1 MSLSNDPTKGI
12 LTAYM
17 PAQPESRR
25 VDDFSSFRFGEG
37 ESLRGIW
44 SVVRK
49 RKKSIWAAGFLGILL
64 AVGVC
69 MLMGRQYL
77 GVATIEVQKTDAAQT
92 SLRMNSDPLPST
104 MDAVKSDIATYMSVL
119 QSPNVLL
126 AVVRD
131 LHLQDEPPFKFRPT
145 AMGYL
150 TGTNAHIEDELR
162 RGLPLDQS
170 PYNRDRI
177 LGIFQKKLKVE
188 NTPDTRL
195 IKVQYLNPDP
205 NRAAQIAN
213 AIVQEYVTFE
223 ARSQATSDAQ
233 RWLNDQLSDLKTNY
247 DNSQEKLADFEKQ
260 SGLDGMVL
268 SALGETGGAS
278 GGSTHVP
285 ALDSLDSLNQ
295 QLTAA
300 ETDRI
305 AKEAIYKLTQT
316 QDPETVAS
324 IAASANPAGVTN
336 PASETA
342 VSGSGL
348 ELLRSFR
355 QQQAALR
362 VTYNDMLTKYG
373 PKNQHLIETKAQLD
387 TINSQIAEEISRIN
401 ERARQEYLF
410 AAQKEDGLRK
420 AVEAAEQQAGNLNV
434 SAVKLQSLSQE
445 ATASRQLYDSLYGKL
460 KELNIQAALRAT
472 NISVADPARP
482 ASKPKKPNPPLYLAI
497 GLIAGLFTGV
507 TSAFV
512 REHMDDTVTVA
523 LQLQGGASLPML
535 GNIPSAPGA
544 RSLSS
549 KFGSLDAAVET
560 SPLIADPRS
569 ASAESFRSLR
579 TAIQVGSQAGRLRT
593 LLVTSPLFGEGK
605 STVAYNTA
613 IAFALSGKRVLLLD
627 ADMRKPHLHK
637 LFDRPS
643 SPGLSDV
650 LMGKAKASTCI
661 YPHRTL
667 PTLALLP
674 AGSETIASAELL
686 ESADFDQ
693 LLSALTGEYDL
704 IIADSP
710 PILLLTDARVLSE
723 KFGAT
728 IAVVRARQTTRT
740 VLKSLSNVLEM
751 SGSRAVGIVLNGVD
765 TNSIDFFDAYG
776 HHGNGDYLDA

>member
-1 MSLSNDPTKGI
+1 MSLSNDPSKGMI
-12 LTAYM
+12 APYL
-17 PAQPESRR
+17 PQHPESRR
-25 VDDFSSFRFGEG
+25 VDDFSFRFGEG
-37 ESLRGIW
+37 ESLKGVW

-49 RKKSIWAAGFLGILL
+49 RKKSIWAAGFVGILL
-64 AVGVC
+64 ALGVC
-69 MLMGRQYL
+69 VMMSRQYL
-77 GVATIEVQKTDAAQT
+77 GVATIEVQKTDAAET
-92 SLRMNSDPLPST
+92 SLRANSDPLPST
-104 MDAVKSDIATYMSVL
+104 MDAVKGDIATHMSVL

-131 LHLQDEPPFKFRPT
+131 LHLENEPPFKFKPSLI
-145 AMGYL
+145 GYL
-150 TGTNAHIEDELR
+150 NGANAHVEDEMK
-162 RGLPLDQS
+162 RGLTLEQA
-170 PYNRDRI
+170 PYTRDRI

-195 IKVQYLNPDP
+195 ITIEYLNPDP

-213 AIVQEYVTFE
+213 AIVQQYVTYE
-223 ARSQATSDAQ
+223 ARSQATTDAQ
-233 RWLNDQLSDLKTNY
+233 RWLSDQLDELKTNY
-247 DNSQEKLADFEKQ
+247 DNSQDKLASFEQQ
-260 SGLDGMVL
+260 SGLNGMVL
-268 SALGETGGAS
+268 GALGQTGGS
-278 GGSTHVP
+278 GGTTHVP
-285 ALDSLDSLNQ
+285 ALDALDALNQ

-300 ETDRI
+300 QADRI
-305 AKEAIYKLTQT
+305 SKEAIYKLTQSK
-316 QDPETVAS
+316 DPEAVAS
-324 IAASANPAGVTN
+324 LAATAGDAGISNAAAESAVGGA
-336 PASETA
+336 
-342 VSGSGL
+342 GL

-373 PKNQHLIETKAQLD
+373 PNNQHLIETKSQLD
-387 TINSQIAEEISRIN
+387 TVNTQIAEEISRIN
-401 ERARQEYLF
+401 DRARQQYLF
-410 AAQKEDGLRK
+410 AAQREDGIR
-420 AVEAAEQQAGNLNV
+420 AAFNEAQKQAGDLNV

-445 ATASRQLYDSLYGKL
+445 AAASRQLYDSLYGKL
-460 KELNIQAALRAT
+460 KELNIQAGLRAT

-482 ASKPKKPNPPLYLAI
+482 PSAPKRPNPPLYIAL

-523 LQLQGGASLPML
+523 LQLQSGANLPML
-535 GNIPSAPGA
+535 GNIPTSPGV
-544 RSLSS
+544 RSLSADS
-549 KFGSLDAAVET
+549 NLET
-560 SPLIADPRS
+560 SPLINDPRS
-569 ASAESFRSLR
+569 AGAESFRSLR
-579 TAIQVGSQAGRLRT
+579 TAIQVASQSGRLRT

-613 IAFALSGKRVLLLD
+613 VAFALSGRRVLLLD
-627 ADMRKPHLHK
+627 ADMRKPHLHDF
-637 LFDRPS
+637 FDRPC

-650 LMGKAKASTCI
+650 LIGKAKAGSCI

-667 PTLALLP
+667 PTLSLLP

-686 ESADFDQ
+686 ESTEFDV
-693 LLSALTGEYDL
+693 LLATLTGEYDL

-740 VLKSLSNVLEM
+740 VLKSLSSVLEM

-765 TNSIDFFDAYG
+765 TNSIDYFDAYG

>member
-1 MSLSNDPTKGI
+1 MSLSSDPTKGM
-12 LTAYM
+12 LTPYL
-17 PAQPESRR
+17 PAHPDTRR
-25 VDDFSSFRFGEG
+25 VEDFSFRFGEG
-37 ESLRGIW
+37 ESLKGIW
-44 SVVRK
+44 SVIRK
-49 RKKSIWAAGFLGILL
+49 RKKSIWAAGFVGILL
-64 AVGVC
+64 ALGAC
-69 MLMGRQYL
+69 MLMSRQYL
-77 GVATIEVQKTDAAQT
+77 GVATIEVQKTDAAET
-92 SLRMNSDPLPST
+92 SLRGNSDPLPST
-104 MDAVKSDIATYMSVL
+104 MDAVKGDIATHMSVL

-131 LHLQDEPPFKFRPT
+131 LHLQQEAPFAFHPSL
-145 AMGYL
+145 MGYL
-150 TGTNAHIEDELR
+150 TGSNAHIQDEIR
-162 RGLPLDQS
+162 RGVPLEQA
-170 PYNRDRI
+170 PYTRDRI

-195 IKVQYLNPDP
+195 ITVEYLNPDRD
-205 NRAAQIAN
+205 RAAQIAN
-213 AIVQEYVTFE
+213 AIVQEYVTYE

-233 RWLNDQLSDLKTNY
+233 RWLSDQLTELKTNY
-247 DNSQEKLADFEKQ
+247 DDSQDKLANFEKQ
-260 SGLDGMVL
+260 SGLNGIVL
-268 SALGETGGAS
+268 GALGETGGSA
-278 GGSTHVP
+278 GTTHVP
-285 ALDSLDSLNQ
+285 ALDALDALNQ

-316 QDPETVAS
+316 KDPEAVAS
-324 IAASANPAGVTN
+324 LAATSGDAGVSN
-336 PASETA
+336 AAAESA
-342 VSGSGL
+342 VSGASL

-355 QQQAALR
+355 QQQGALR

-373 PKNQHLIETKAQLD
+373 PNNQHLIETKSQLD
-387 TINSQIAEEISRIN
+387 TVNAQIAEEISRIN

-410 AAQKEDGLRK
+410 AAQREDGIRK
-420 AVEAAEQQAGNLNV
+420 AFNQAKSQASDLNV
-434 SAVKLQSLSQE
+434 SAVKLQSLTQE
-445 ATASRQLYDSLYGKL
+445 AAASRQLYDSLYGKL
-460 KELNIQAALRAT
+460 KELNIQAGLRAT

-482 ASKPKKPNPPLYLAI
+482 PSSPKRPNPPLYLAI
-497 GLIAGLFTGV
+497 GLLAGLFTGV

-523 LQLQGGASLPML
+523 LQLQTGANLPML
-535 GNIPSAPGA
+535 GNIPASSAV
-544 RSLSS
+544 RSLPS
-549 KFGSLDAAVET
+549 KFGSSDTAIES
-560 SPLIADPRS
+560 SPLITDPRS

-579 TAIQVGSQAGRLRT
+579 TAIQVASQAGRLRT

-613 IAFALSGKRVLLLD
+613 VAFALSGKRVLLLD
-627 ADMRKPHLHK
+627 ADMRKPHLHEF
-637 LFDRPS
+637 FDRS
-643 SPGLSDV
+643 CSPGLSDV
-650 LMGKAKASTCI
+650 LIGKAKAATCI

-667 PTLALLP
+667 PTLSLLP

-686 ESADFDQ
+686 ESTEFDQ
-693 LLSALTGEYDL
+693 LLSALTAEYDL

-776 HHGNGDYLDA
+776 HHGNGEYLDA